1 MTADGPA
8 DGRNALTLLV
18 NGEQYFPRAWRVIE
32 EARSEI
38 LLETF
43 ILFDDPVGR
52 ELRQALMAAARRG
65 VSVDVT
71 VDGYGSEGLS
81 PEFIAGLTEE
91 GVRFHIFDPRPRLL
105 GVRTNIFRRMH
116 RKILVADGR
125 VALIG
130 GINFSADHLSSHG
143 PLAKQ
148 DYALEVR
155 GPLAADIREFA
166 RNALREPGRTG
177 RRRPAHALP
186 DRHGVAEGAN
196 ARLVVRD
203 NGRHRNDIER
213 TYRAGI
219 RLARSDIIIANAYFF
234 PGYRLLRDI
243 VRAARRGVRVR
254 LILQGQPDM
263 RIARWAARLL
273 YQYLNDAGVDIY
285 EYCKRPLH
293 GKVACADEAWSTVG
307 SSNLDPF
314 SLALNLEAN
323 VFVQDAEFTATLREA
338 LETLLAQ
345 DCQPAAIVRRPHGGL
360 RRLWTA
366 VVVFHVLRRFPAWS
380 GSLPAHRPRL
390 ESVAAPDPA
399 PDPVPDPAPDPA
411 PDPVPDPAP
420 GATPGPAPHRTPHPG
435 PDAGGTDGR
444 TDP

>member
-1 MTADGPA
+1 MAADNP
-8 DGRNALTLLV
+8 NTLTLLI
-18 NGEQYFPRAWRVIE
+18 NGEQYFPRVRQVIE

-43 ILFDDPVGR
+43 ILFDDTVGR
-52 ELRQALMAAARRG
+52 NLQRALIEAARRG
-65 VSVDVT
+65 VAVDLT
-71 VDGYGSEGLS
+71 VDGYGSDGLS
-81 PEFIAGLTEE
+81 SAFIEELTGE
-91 GVRFHIFDPRPRLL
+91 GVRVHIFDPRPRLL
-105 GVRTNIFRRMH
+105 GIRTNIFRRMH

-125 VALIG
+125 TALVG
-130 GINFSADHLSSHG
+130 GINFSADHLSSYG
-143 PLAKQ
+143 PQAKQ
-148 DYALEVR
+148 DYALEIR
-155 GPLAADIREFA
+155 GPLAADIRTFA
-166 RNALREPGRTG
+166 HDALQDPGRTG
-177 RRRPAHALP
+177 RRKPSRARPDGRAP
-186 DRHGVAEGAN
+186 ENETN

-203 NGRHRNDIER
+203 NDRHRNDIER

-219 RLARSDIIIANAYFF
+219 RLAQTDILIANAYFF

-273 YQYLNDAGVDIY
+273 YQYLSDAGVGIY

-323 VFVQDAEFTATLREA
+323 VFVQDAAFTAALREA
-338 LETLLAQ
+338 LEDLLAQ
-345 DCQPAAIVRRPHGGL
+345 DCRPATIVRRKHGGL

-380 GSLPAHRPRL
+380 GSLPAHKPQL
-390 ESVAAPDPA
+390 HSAAAPE
-399 PDPVPDPAPDPA
+399 
-411 PDPVPDPAP
+411 P
-420 GATPGPAPHRTPHPG
+420 GTA
-435 PDAGGTDGR
+435 DGR
-444 TDP
+444 AGS

>member
-1 MTADGPA
+1 MTADGQ
-8 DGRNALTLLV
+8 NALRLLV
-18 NGEQYFPRAWRVIE
+18 NGEQYFPQVWRVIE

-43 ILFDDPVGR
+43 ILFDDEVG
-52 ELRQALMAAARRG
+52 QALRRALVDAAGRG
-65 VSVDVT
+65 VAVDLT
-71 VDGYGSEGLS
+71 VDGYGSESL
-81 PEFIAGLTEE
+81 PQEFIDELTAA

-105 GVRTNIFRRMH
+105 GIRTNIFRRMH
-116 RKILVADGR
+116 RKIVVADGK

-130 GINFSADHLSSHG
+130 GINFSADHLASFG
-143 PLAKQ
+143 PQAKQ
-148 DYALEVR
+148 DYALEIR
-155 GPLAADIREFA
+155 GPLAAEIREFA
-166 RNALREPGRTG
+166 HDALLHPGKAG
-177 RRRPAHALP
+177 RRRMGRFRLRKRQPAESL
-186 DRHGVAEGAN
+186 N

-219 RLARSDIIIANAYFF
+219 RLAREEIIIANAYFF

-273 YQYLNDAGVDIY
+273 YQYLSDAGVDIY
-285 EYCKRPLH
+285 EYCRRPLH
-293 GKVACADEAWSTVG
+293 GKVACADDAWSTVG

-323 VFVQDAEFTATLREA
+323 VFVQDAEFTVTLREA
-338 LETLLAQ
+338 LEKLLSE
-345 DCQPAAIVRRPHGGL
+345 DCRPAEIVRRKRGGL

-380 GSLPAHRPRL
+380 GSLPAHKPRL
-390 ESVAAPDPA
+390 HSVAAPDPDVIDESKS
-399 PDPVPDPAPDPA
+399 P
-411 PDPVPDPAP
+411 
-420 GATPGPAPHRTPHPG
+420 
-435 PDAGGTDGR
+435 
-444 TDP
+444 